1 MKLLDSYD
9 QIHLNQS
16 AITIGGYDG
25 IHLGHRMLIRSMVEY
40 GRENNVPSILI
51 TFNPSPY
58 IFFKRS
64 HNSGNITLPHERAEI
79 IEQIGVDY
87 LITLPFTNELA
98 NIPANV
104 FISELVNHLGMNSL
118 WIGVDFSLGKN
129 REGDQKSLQKLERT
143 LNFKLFIIPQLI
155 LQNSIVSS
163 TRIRN
168 LIADGNVK
176 EAARL
181 LGRPFAI
188 ENEVIHGARV
198 GHKIGVPTINMMFP
212 RGKLLPPLGVYVT
225 RICVDGVWA
234 KGITAIGVRPTF
246 YQEGDLVI
254 ETFMPG
260 KTGDVYGKTAKVE
273 LLDFVRPEMKFGSMK
288 ELQNQISRD
297 VEYMDQYFTDN
308 PKDSPGTALS

>member
-1 MKLLDSYD
+1 MKLLDSYN
-9 QIHLNQS
+9 QIHLDES

-25 IHLGHRMLIRSMVEY
+25 VHLGHRMLIRSMVEY
-40 GRENNVPSILI
+40 GRGNNVPSVLI

-64 HNSGNITLPHERAEI
+64 HNIGNITLPHERAEI
-79 IEQIGVDY
+79 LEQIGVDY

-98 NIPANV
+98 NIPANG
-104 FISELVNHLGMNSL
+104 FILELVNHLGMNSL

-129 REGDQKSLQKLERT
+129 REGDQKSLQKLKRT

-155 LQNSIVSS
+155 LNNSAVSS

-168 LIADGNVK
+168 LIANGNVK

-181 LGRPFAI
+181 LGRPYGI

-198 GHKIGVPTINMMFP
+198 GHKIGVPTINMMLP
-212 RGKLLPPLGVYVT
+212 RGKLLPPFGVYVT

-234 KGITAIGVRPTF
+234 KGITAIGIRPTF
-246 YQEGDLVI
+246 YQDGDLVI

-273 LLDFVRPEMKFGSMK
+273 LLDFVRPEMKFRSMK
-288 ELQNQISRD
+288 ELQSQISQD
-297 VEYMDQYFTDN
+297 VAHMEQYFTDN
-308 PKDSPGTALS
+308 PKDSPEIALS

>member
-25 IHLGHRMLIRSMVEY
+25 IHLGHRMLIRSMVDY
-40 GRENNVPSILI
+40 GRENDVPSILI

-64 HNSGNITLPHERAEI
+64 HNIGNITLPHERAEI
-79 IEQIGVDY
+79 LEQIGIDY

-98 NIPANV
+98 NIPANI
-104 FISELVNHLGMNSL
+104 FISELIKHLGMNSL

-129 REGDQKSLQKLERT
+129 REGDQKALQKLEQT

-155 LQNSIVSS
+155 LQNSVVSS

-168 LIADGNVK
+168 LIGHGNVK
-176 EAARL
+176 EAACL
-181 LGRPFAI
+181 LGRPYAI

-198 GHKIGVPTINMMFP
+198 GHKIGVPTINMMLP
-212 RGKLLPPLGVYVT
+212 SGKLLPPLGVYVT
-225 RICVDGVWA
+225 RICVNGVWE
-234 KGITAIGVRPTF
+234 KGITAIGIRPTF
-246 YQEGDLVI
+246 YQDGDLVI
-254 ETFMPG
+254 ETFIPG
-260 KTGDVYGKTAKVE
+260 KNGNVYGKTAKVE
-273 LLDFVRPEMKFGSMK
+273 LLDFVRPEMKFCSIK

-297 VEYMDQYFTDN
+297 VEYMVQYFQNN
-308 PKDSPGTALS
+308 PMDSPETASS